1 MNIMRILQII
11 QKKQYRGAEIFAS
24 QLSNHLIDQG
34 HVVEMVSIYDG
45 EAILP
50 FKEDII
56 NLSSEESNRYF
67 DIAGW
72 RKLNQIIINFKPD
85 VVQANAADTLKYA
98 VLSKM
103 MFRWKQ
109 PIFYRNASTSSYYIK
124 SKFSKLINSV
134 LLEKVD
140 KIISV
145 SIASKKDLNILFPF
159 TKEKTVVIPIGI
171 ESNSEKPI
179 NLGSNRPNII
189 HVGSFTR
196 EKNHLGLLSIFQEIR
211 KTYPNSHLH
220 LFGEGPLRKQIEAKV
235 LELGLYENISF
246 YEGVYNPLPYIS
258 GADVLVLPS
267 NIEGLPAVILEAMYC
282 KTQVVAYDVGGISE
296 IISENTGSLV
306 KKDDILGFSN
316 EVLKIIDT
324 QSDLKLMNA
333 FTMVNSKYMNSR
345 IAREFT
351 EVYENYFL

>member
-1 MNIMRILQII
+1 MRILQII

-34 HVVEMVSIYDG
+34 HVVKMVSIYEG
-45 EAILP
+45 EALLP

-67 DIAGW
+67 DFSGW
-72 RKLNQIIINFKPD
+72 RKLNEIILNFQPD

-98 VLSKM
+98 VFSKM
-103 MFRWKQ
+103 MFRWRQ

-124 SKFSKLINSV
+124 SNFSKLINSI
-134 LLEKVD
+134 LLKQVD

-145 SIASKKDLNILFPF
+145 SKASKKDLNRLFPF
-159 TKEKTVVIPIGI
+159 TIEKTVVIPIGI
-171 ESNSEKPI
+171 ESKIEKPI
-179 NLGSNRPNII
+179 DLGINRPNII

-211 KTYPNSHLH
+211 KANPNSHLH
-220 LFGEGPLRKQIEAKV
+220 LFGEGPLRGQIESKV
-235 LELGLYENISF
+235 LELGLHENISF

-258 GADVLVLPS
+258 GAQVLVLPS
-267 NIEGLPAVILEAMYC
+267 NIEGLPAVLLEAMYC

-296 IISENTGSLV
+296 IISETTGSLV
-306 KKDDILGFSN
+306 KRDNIADFAN
-316 EVLKIIDT
+316 EVLKIIDKP
-324 QSDLKLMNA
+324 DDFKLSNA
-333 FTMVNSKYMNSR
+333 FIMVNSEYMNSR
-345 IAREFT
+345 IALEFSK
-351 EVYENYFL
+351 VYVDYFL

>member
-1 MNIMRILQII
+1 MRILQII

-50 FKEDII
+50 FKENII

-67 DIAGW
+67 DLAGW
-72 RKLNQIIINFKPD
+72 RKLNQIIKIFTPD

-98 VLSKM
+98 VLSKL

-124 SKFSKLINSV
+124 SKFSKSINSV
-134 LLEKVD
+134 LLRQVD

-145 SIASKKDLNILFPF
+145 SIASKKDLNNLFPF
-159 TKEKTVVIPIGI
+159 TKKKTVVIPIGI
-171 ESNSEKPI
+171 EANEEKPLE
-179 NLGSNRPNII
+179 LGPHRNNII

-196 EKNHLGLLSIFQEIR
+196 EKNHIGLLQIFKEVR
-211 KTYPNSHLH
+211 KFNPNSHLH
-220 LFGEGPLRKQIEAKV
+220 LFGEGPLREQIETKV
-235 LELGLYENISF
+235 RKLGLYENISF
-246 YEGVYNPLPYIS
+246 YEGVHNPLPYIS

-267 NIEGLPAVILEAMYC
+267 NIEGLPAVLLEAMYC
-282 KTQVVAYDVGGISE
+282 KTQVVAYNVGGISE
-296 IISENTGSLV
+296 IISDNTGSLV
-306 KKDDILGFSN
+306 KKDDIVGFAN
-316 EVLKIIDT
+316 EVLKLLDS
-324 QSDLKLMNA
+324 QNDLKLTNA

-345 IAREFT
+345 IAQEFT
-351 EVYENYFL
+351 DVYEAYFR